1 VTGGVVAADNCAVE
15 IALSQDPPEGTPLTA
30 GQYQVSVTATDEA
43 GNNSSGAV
51 ELVVIDAT
59 PPVIALNGADPLE
72 LECSTG
78 SFEDPGALAFDA
90 CDADVPVATGGDVVD
105 LSAAGTYVV
114 TYDAVD
120 AAGNAAETVTR
131 VVIVEPQTPTASAGV
146 DQSVPEGTFV
156 TLDASATTDI
166 LCGSPEYAWSQV
178 GGTLVVLDVS
188 DEIHPTF
195 TAPLVPMGGETLT
208 FQLIVSNDP
217 FSSEPDIVNIHVTNI
232 NNPPVALADDLCG
245 AHAVAEAGV
254 ATLDGSHSYDIDDEP
269 LTYAWTQTAGVLV
282 TLDLTDPTR
291 PTFQT
296 PLVGVGGETLSF
308 ELTVSDGEASA
319 SVAVDVCIVN
329 VNHAPVADAGPAQTV
344 AEGVSVTLD
353 ASASIDQDGDA
364 LTYAWMQ
371 VNGPTVTLSGAD
383 TATPTFTAPQV
394 GTAGATLVFLVTVDD
409 GYGGIDADEVTITVQ
424 DSAAPPECHLAQPS
438 KSELWP
444 PNHKLV
450 PITITAVT
458 NAANSDVSIT
468 ILSVTQDEPI
478 NGLGD
483 GDTAPDAVIQGGTV
497 LLRAER
503 AGGGNGRVYRITF
516 EATDGSGGTCVG
528 TVAVRVP
535 HDKGKNTP
543 PAIDDG
549 QVFNSLGP

>member
-1 VTGGVVAADNCAVE
+1 MTGGVVAADNCAVE

-208 FQLIVSNDP
+208 FQLIVSN
-217 FSSEPDIVNIHVTNI
+217 
-232 NNPPVALADDLCG
+232 
-245 AHAVAEAGV
+245 
-254 ATLDGSHSYDIDDEP
+254 
-269 LTYAWTQTAGVLV
+269 
-282 TLDLTDPTR
+282 
-291 PTFQT
+291 
-296 PLVGVGGETLSF
+296 
-308 ELTVSDGEASA
+308 
-319 SVAVDVCIVN
+319 
-329 VNHAPVADAGPAQTV
+329 
-344 AEGVSVTLD
+344 
-353 ASASIDQDGDA
+353 
-364 LTYAWMQ
+364 
-371 VNGPTVTLSGAD
+371 
-383 TATPTFTAPQV
+383 
-394 GTAGATLVFLVTVDD
+394 
-409 GYGGIDADEVTITVQ
+409 
-424 DSAAPPECHLAQPS
+424 
-438 KSELWP
+438 
-444 PNHKLV
+444 
-450 PITITAVT
+450 
-458 NAANSDVSIT
+458 
-468 ILSVTQDEPI
+468 
-478 NGLGD
+478 
-483 GDTAPDAVIQGGTV
+483 
-497 LLRAER
+497 
-503 AGGGNGRVYRITF
+503 
-516 EATDGSGGTCVG
+516 
-528 TVAVRVP
+528 
-535 HDKGKNTP
+535 
-543 PAIDDG
+543 
-549 QVFNSLGP
+549 